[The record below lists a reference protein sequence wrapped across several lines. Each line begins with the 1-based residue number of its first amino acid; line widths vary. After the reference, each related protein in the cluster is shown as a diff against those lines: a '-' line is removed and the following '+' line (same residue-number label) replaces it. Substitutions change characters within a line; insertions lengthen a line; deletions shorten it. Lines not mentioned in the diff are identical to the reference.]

1 MHKFRLSVSRLAPL
15 GLVVA
20 MAAGLTACGGGAE
33 DPTAATAE
41 GPQPLSAIPDEA
53 QASGRAQA
61 LAFTLPALQPAPAG
75 TRGNIVCTNWR
86 VGAITVDNVEV
97 PAGASCRLNGTR
109 VMGSVQV
116 QTGAILIAA
125 GVNVSGS
132 VQGDAAS
139 HVQLTGTTTL
149 VGGNVE
155 LEGGGGGTLTGARVT
170 GDVFI
175 NGLTDLLQ
183 VRNAVVGGNVQ
194 ITDNLGGGEVTGN
207 RITGNLQ
214 CTGNTPAPLASGN
227 SAASIEAQCRAG
239 GGTTPPP
246 PPLSGNVTCVGLT
259 IGAIRLDSVSV
270 PAGASCTLLGTMLNG
285 NIEVG
290 ANARLIADSVTVTG
304 GVIADGA
311 AELNISGASR
321 VGGSM
326 QVQRGAGAN
335 LAGVS
340 ITGDLQF
347 DAMTGPVNASNN
359 RVTGNLQAMANRG
372 GLALQD
378 NRMGGVMQCKDNL
391 PAPTGR
397 GNVAT
402 LKEDQCLGL

>member
-1 MHKFRLSVSRLAPL
+1 MHSFRPSLLRLAPL
-15 GLVVA
+15 GLAAVL
-20 MAAGLTACGGGAE
+20 AAGLTACGGGGE
-33 DPTAATAE
+33 DAAMAVE
-41 GPQPLSAIPDEA
+41 APQPLAAGPDEA
-53 QASGRAQA
+53 QATGRAQA
-61 LAFTLPALQPAPAG
+61 LAYTLPALQPAPAG
-75 TRGNIVCTNWR
+75 TRGNIVCANWR

-97 PAGASCRLNGTR
+97 PPGTACRLNGTR
-109 VMGSVQV
+109 VLGSVQV
-116 QTGAILIAA
+116 HTGAILIGA

-139 HVQLTGTTTL
+139 HVQLTGTTSR

-155 LEGGGGGTLTGARVT
+155 LEGGGSGTLTGVRVA
-170 GDVFI
+170 GDVFF
-175 NGLTDLLQ
+175 NGLTDLLL

-194 ITDNLGGGEVTGN
+194 LTDNLGGGEVTGN
-207 RITGNLQ
+207 RVTGNLQ

-227 SAASIEAQCRAG
+227 TAASIEAQCLAG

-270 PAGASCTLLGTMLNG
+270 PAGASCTLLGTLLNG

-304 GVIADGA
+304 GVVSDGA
-311 AELNISGASR
+311 AELSMGGTSR
-321 VGGSM
+321 VGGSV

-340 ITGDLQF
+340 VTGDLQF

-372 GLALQD
+372 GVALQD

-402 LKEDQCLGL
+402 LKQDQCLGL

>member
-1 MHKFRLSVSRLAPL
+1 MHKFRLSFLRLAPM
-15 GLVVA
+15 GLAAVL
-20 MAAGLTACGGGAE
+20 AAGLTACGGGGE
-33 DPTAATAE
+33 GPSAATVE
-41 GPQPLSAIPDEA
+41 GPQPLAGAPSEP
-53 QASGRAQA
+53 QATGRAQA
-61 LAFTLPALQPAPAG
+61 LAATLPTLQPAPAG
-75 TRGNIVCTNWR
+75 TRGNIACAHWR
-86 VGAITVDNVEV
+86 VDAITVDNVVV
-97 PAGASCRLNGTR
+97 PAGTACRLTGTR
-109 VMGSVQV
+109 VLGSVQV
-116 QTGAILIAA
+116 QTGGILI
-125 GVNVSGS
+125 GVDVNVAGS
-132 VQGDAAS
+132 VQGEAAA
-139 HVQLTGTTTL
+139 HVQLTGDNSR
-149 VGGNVE
+149 VGGNVQ
-155 LEGGGGGTLTGARVT
+155 LEGGGGGTLAGARVA

-175 NGLTDLLQ
+175 NGLTDLLL
-183 VRNAVVGGNVQ
+183 VRNAVVGGNVR
-194 ITDNLGGGEVTGN
+194 ITDNLGGGEITGN

-214 CTGNTPAPLASGN
+214 CTGNTPAPLASDN
-227 SAASIEAQCRAG
+227 TAASIAAQCRAG
-239 GGTTPPP
+239 GGTTPPA

-270 PAGASCTLLGTMLNG
+270 PAGASCTLLGTLLNG

-304 GVIADGA
+304 GVTSDGA
-311 AELNISGASR
+311 AELSIGGNSR
-321 VGGSM
+321 VGGSV

-340 ITGDLQF
+340 ITGNLQV
-347 DAMTGPVNASNN
+347 DAMTGPVTASNN

-372 GLALQD
+372 GLSLQS